1 MTIASSDERFRHGA
15 QAYAAYLQT
24 PEGRWRADLVFA
36 NLQDFLPIPQVTR
49 PRCALD
55 IGCGTAATALSLA
68 RLGFH
73 VTLLD
78 SSPAMLDLARRAASS
93 AGTTDGVAFYL
104 GDAAQMS
111 ALLPDLSFDV
121 VLCHNLLEYLDDPDS
136 VLRAAARALRDD
148 SAILSIVVRNQAGEV
163 LKAAIQEGDLAAA
176 EKNLTAQWGAESLY
190 GGAVRLFTPAGL
202 NAMLNAASLSLVAQ
216 RGIRVLSDYL
226 PPSISRSSEYA
237 RILELER
244 KLGSRPEFAAV
255 ARYTQCLA
263 RRGRL
268 ERTQL

>member
-15 QAYAAYLQT
+15 QDYAAYLQT
-24 PEGRWRADLVFA
+24 PEGRWRTDLVFA
-36 NLQDFLPIPQVTR
+36 NLRDFLPIPQVTR

-55 IGCGTAATALSLA
+55 IGCGTAVTALSLA

-78 SSPAMLDLARRAASS
+78 SSQAMLNLARRAARS
-93 AGTTDGVAFYL
+93 AGISDGVDFHL
-104 GDAAQMS
+104 GDAAQLS
-111 ALLPDLSFDV
+111 ALFPDLSFDV
-121 VLCHNLLEYLDDPDS
+121 VLCHNMLEYLDDPAS

-163 LKAAIQEGDLAAA
+163 LKAAIQVGDLAAA
-176 EKNLTAQWGAESLY
+176 EKNLTAEWGVESLY
-190 GGAVRLFTPAGL
+190 GGAVRLFTPAEVS
-202 NAMLNAASLSLVAQ
+202 AMLNASSLCLVAQ
-216 RGIRVLSDYL
+216 RSIRVLSDYL
-226 PPSISRSSEYA
+226 PPSISRSSEYV

-244 KLGSRPEFAAV
+244 KLGTRPEFAAV